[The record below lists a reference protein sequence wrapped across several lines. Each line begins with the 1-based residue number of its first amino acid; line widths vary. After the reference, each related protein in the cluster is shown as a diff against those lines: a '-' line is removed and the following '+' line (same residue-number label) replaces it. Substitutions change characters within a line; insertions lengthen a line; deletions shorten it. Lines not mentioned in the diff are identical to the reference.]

1 MVRETARSL
10 RALLLLLFV
19 GALSAAPTIEDAEN
33 TTLST
38 ELKPPPYP
46 QKEGEHY
53 LLFVINLFGLK
64 NISGETSDEVLEN
77 DLLQHV
83 PDLTDP
89 LATLLLVIQVDEN
102 DEDTNE
108 SVDLDELAEDLNK
121 EQGFNLEKLNYGG
134 ETAILRVKLSKEE
147 GEDIFPS
154 KSKLEKLKKIR
165 NKRTLCLKCG
175 GGGYG
180 GGFGGGY
187 GGGGGKP
194 GCASGSCGGGYP
206 GGGGV
211 YPGGGGYYPGGG
223 GGHPGGHGG
232 GGYPGGYPS
241 GGGGYPSGGG
251 GYPSGGGGY
260 PSGGGGCSTCFSGGN
275 SYASASANA
284 NAQAGTGKWGYI

>member
-194 GCASGSCGGGYP
+194 GCASGSCGGGGYP
-206 GGGGV
+206 G
-211 YPGGGGYYPGGG
+211 
-223 GGHPGGHGG
+223 
-232 GGYPGGYPS
+232 GGYPS